1 MKKVLI
7 IVMMCCLG
15 LGSTM
20 AQKERRVPA
29 RPGVVEHIQPNG
41 DTVHICLRG
50 DERRH
55 WIMTTD
61 GWQVEVN
68 NRGVLCYAVA
78 KKDGFRASKHVA
90 HDADNRRRKEMRFLR
105 RRGIKK

>member
-1 MKKVLI
+1 MRKVII
-7 IVMMCCLG
+7 IVAMCCLG
-15 LGSTM
+15 LGSAM
-20 AQKERRVPA
+20 AEGVRHVPA
-29 RPGVVEHIQPNG
+29 RPGVVTHVQPDG

-55 WIMTTD
+55 WIMTVD

-68 NRGVLCYAVA
+68 NRGVLCYAVE

-90 HDADNRRRKEMRFLR
+90 HDADDRSRKEMRFLR
-105 RRGIKK
+105 RKGIKK